1 MSITCLSSKV
11 TGLLS
16 AWRNPYGRE
25 EEQLERFSLPLKTAS
40 PVKQLIRIGVA
51 QAGFSL
57 LILAASVETVVYAAL
72 TTLSFPLYLGNKR
85 PHFCLELLKSSSFT
99 IPWAILEIFRGGYMI
114 VANNPL
120 INAPT
125 WEAFARMQFESLAS
139 CLSTR
144 EGDRAEIIKQ
154 ILPLSNETF
163 IGFCTKDDIW
173 THLRNNILN
182 LKNVLSNLC
191 QDLEDPN
198 SLDLLKELHI
208 TNLCKVSSE
217 ERSLYFLT
225 IKLIKKI
232 DPNLLQL
239 HLENIQ
245 KICTSHPGSLGNY
258 FEFIKSI
265 YRMISPMSLENRASL
280 NWIEILQEVN
290 RLPTDL
296 DEYLINQK
304 NEISA
309 SITFNQTQKEELRAI
324 QSLLSLD
331 SLVLWVS
338 LR

>member
-114 VANNPL
+114 VTNDPL
-120 INAPT
+120 INGPT
-125 WEAFARMQFESLAS
+125 REAFARIQFESLAP
-139 CLSTR
+139 CLSAK
-144 EGDRAEIIKQ
+144 EADRAEIIKQ
-154 ILPLSNETF
+154 ILPPPSNEKF
-163 IGFCTKDDIW
+163 IDFCIKDDIW
-173 THLRNNILN
+173 THLRNNIFSLN
-182 LKNVLSNLC
+182 HVLSNLC

-198 SLDLLKELHI
+198 SLGVLKELHI
-208 TNLCKVSSE
+208 TNLCKVPSE

-245 KICTSHPGSLGNY
+245 KICTSHPESLGNY

-265 YRMISPMSLENRASL
+265 YRMIFPMSLENRASL

-309 SITFNQTQKEELRAI
+309 SITLNQTQEEELRAI

-338 LR
+338 Y